1 MAREKRNKKAV
12 WKKRIFFS
20 LTIFLVLVVFA
31 ASFFGKRGWLEIRKT
46 QKKKAA
52 LQQQIQALQ
61 ERREKLLEEI
71 KILKDYPEAYEK
83 EAKEKLWLMKPG
95 EKVLVEEGPLPTE
108 EKEKKKPPRQK
119 KDIKEPHP

>member
-61 ERREKLLEEI
+61 ERRDKLLEEI